1 MNIRKSFENLTKLE
15 KILWIVS
22 ITCVVVC
29 FIFSPEKNLL
39 NFIASAVG
47 VTALIFVAKGDVLG
61 QILTVFFSLLYGII
75 SYTFDYYGEM
85 ITYLGMTMPI
95 ALVSV
100 ISWLKHPYEEGKS
113 EVEISHLTKA
123 KTVLTFLIS
132 IIVTVIFY
140 FILKFF
146 NTANLIVS
154 TISITTSF
162 LASAFLVLRCE
173 YYAVA
178 YAANDIILIVLW
190 ILASCEDTSYI
201 PMVVCFVMFFINDIY
216 GFINWRRMKR
226 RQNK

>member
-22 ITCVVVC
+22 MTCVVVC

>member
-1 MNIRKSFENLTKLE
+1 MNIKKSFQNLTKLE

-22 ITCVVVC
+22 ITCVVIC
-29 FIFSPEKNLL
+29 FIFSPEKDLL
-39 NFIASAVG
+39 NFVASAVG

-75 SYTFDYYGEM
+75 SYAFNYYGEM

-100 ISWLKHPYEEGKS
+100 VSWLKHPYEEGKN

-123 KTVLTFLIS
+123 KTALTFFVS
-132 IIVTVIFY
+132 IIVTVVFY

-201 PMVVCFVMFFINDIY
+201 PMVVCFIMFFINDIY
-216 GFINWRRMKR
+216 GFVNWRRMKR

>member
-113 EVEISHLTKA
+113 EVEISHFTKA

-190 ILASCEDTSYI
+190 ILASCEDSSYI

>member
-1 MNIRKSFENLTKLE
+1 MNIKKSFENLTKLE
-15 KILWIVS
+15 KVLWIVS

-29 FIFSPEKNLL
+29 FVFSPEKNLL

-100 ISWLKHPYEEGKS
+100 ISWMKHPYEEGKN

-132 IIVTVIFY
+132 IIVTVVFY